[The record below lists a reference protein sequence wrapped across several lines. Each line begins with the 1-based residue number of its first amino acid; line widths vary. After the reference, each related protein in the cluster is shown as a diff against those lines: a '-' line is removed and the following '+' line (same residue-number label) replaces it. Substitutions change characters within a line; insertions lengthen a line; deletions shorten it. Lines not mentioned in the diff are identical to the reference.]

1 MRAAG
6 SGDLLVGGGVVNPV
20 SVTAAADGRLSYSVG
35 GAPLAIS
42 TGSLAGLSE
51 AANHV
56 ADQRASLDTMAT
68 QFAGQLNAAHQA
80 GTDANGNPGQPLF
93 TGTSAATLTAAP
105 LAPDQVAVANASGS
119 NGNMLAFGAMRGSN
133 DPESRWSGHLATQ
146 AQTVASARAQDA
158 AASTRADASAAA
170 RDGVKSGRSRYRG
183 GRTVAVSAGLFG
195 RCADDPGRARNDA
208 DAPELAV
215 RKAKTMINAVGNRM
229 TREIARQQK
238 LADALERTQI
248 QISGGKKLLRMSDDP
263 VAARRIAT
271 IGTTQSSM
279 AAWSSNINSASALV
293 SQADGVM
300 KSVTNLMTR
309 ARELTLAASSDT
321 TNPADRATIAA
332 ELGTIADEIDA
343 LAATRDSNGEP
354 VFATGTARVM
364 RFDPDV
370 TFAPVPTAADVFV
383 VGGNSLSTS
392 IRDAA
397 AGVAAGDKAAMSGSV
412 TTLATAIGHVADQ
425 HAAIGLSGGRLDR
438 IGDGLAARGITL
450 KDERSSVEDTNLD
463 VAIAELNALDLTLGA
478 ARAAFAKINR
488 QTLFDILN

>member
-1 MRAAG
+1 
-6 SGDLLVGGGVVNPV
+6 
-20 SVTAAADGRLSYSVG
+20 
-35 GAPLAIS
+35 
-42 TGSLAGLSE
+42 
-51 AANHV
+51 
-56 ADQRASLDTMAT
+56 
-68 QFAGQLNAAHQA
+68 
-80 GTDANGNPGQPLF
+80 
-93 TGTSAATLTAAP
+93 
-105 LAPDQVAVANASGS
+105 
-119 NGNMLAFGAMRGSN
+119 
-133 DPESRWSGHLATQ
+133 
-146 AQTVASARAQDA
+146 
-158 AASTRADASAAA
+158 
-170 RDGVKSGRSRYRG
+170 
-183 GRTVAVSAGLFG
+183 
-195 RCADDPGRARNDA
+195 
-208 DAPELAV
+208 
-215 RKAKTMINAVGNRM
+215 MINAVGNRM

-263 VAARRIAT
+263 VASRRIAT
-271 IGTTQSSM
+271 IGTSQSSM
-279 AAWSSNINSASALV
+279 AAWSANVNSAEALV

-332 ELGTIADEIDA
+332 ELGTIADELDA

-364 RFDPDV
+364 RFDSDV
-370 TFAPVPTAADVFV
+370 TFAPVPSATDVFV
-383 VGGNSLSTS
+383 VGGNSLSTG

-397 AGVAAGDKAAMSGSV
+397 AAVAAGDKAGINSSIA
-412 TTLATAIGHVADQ
+412 TLATAIGHVADQ

-450 KDERSSVEDTNLD
+450 KDERSSIEDTDLN

-478 ARAAFAKINR
+478 AQAAFAKINR